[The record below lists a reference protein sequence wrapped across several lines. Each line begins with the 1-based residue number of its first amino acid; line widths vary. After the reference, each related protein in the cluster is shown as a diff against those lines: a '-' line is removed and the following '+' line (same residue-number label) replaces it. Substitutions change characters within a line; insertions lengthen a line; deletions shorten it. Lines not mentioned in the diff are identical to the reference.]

1 MTLSLTPEAFR
12 QLKSLIEE
20 ESGIVVSDDKEYL
33 IETRLAKM
41 VLESGCETY
50 EQFYQQAKLSNVAL
64 KNKIIDAITTNE
76 TLWFRDEKP
85 YRMLENHILPELAQ
99 KGQPINIWSAACS
112 TGQEP
117 YSIAMVASNL
127 ARRNPALKKIMD
139 AGQFKILAT
148 DLSPT
153 ALFIAKNGRYDQIA
167 MSRGFYD
174 DTYKQK
180 FFDTQGRVCVIK
192 DEVKQMIDFK
202 PFNLKHP
209 FLTLGG
215 PFDIV
220 FIRNVAIYFSADFKK
235 ELFKKIRH
243 CQKPNSYLML
253 GASESLVGVS
263 ADYTYRESQ
272 GGIYYELTAGGAAK

>member
-1 MTLSLTPEAFR
+1 MTLPLTPEAFKHLR
-12 QLKSLIEE
+12 SLIED
-20 ESGIVVSDDKEYL
+20 ESGIVVSEDKEYL

-41 VLESGCETY
+41 VMESGCDSY
-50 EQFYQQAKLSNVAL
+50 EQFYQQAKLSNNTL

-85 YRMLENHILPELAQ
+85 YRMLENHMLPELAE
-99 KGQPINIWSAACS
+99 KGQPIHIWSAACS

-117 YSIAMVASNL
+117 YSIAMVALNL
-127 ARRNPALKKIMD
+127 ARRNPALKRLMD
-139 AGQFKILAT
+139 AGKFKITAT

-153 ALFIAKNGRYDQIA
+153 ALFIAKNGRYDTIA

-180 FFDTQGRVCVIK
+180 FFDTQGRVCIVK
-192 DEVKQMIDFK
+192 DELKNLVEFK

-209 FLTLGG
+209 FITLGG
-215 PFDIV
+215 PFNVV
-220 FIRNVAIYFSADFKK
+220 FIRNVAIYFSPDFKK
-235 ELFKKIRH
+235 ELFKKIQH
-243 CQKPNSYLML
+243 CLTPSGYLIL

-263 ADYTYRESQ
+263 SQYSYRESQ
-272 GGIYYELTAGGAAK
+272 GGIYYELTGGIAK

>member
-12 QLKSLIEE
+12 QLKSLIED

-85 YRMLENHILPELAQ
+85 YRMLENHILPELAE
-99 KGQPINIWSAACS
+99 KGKPIHIWSAACS

-117 YSIAMVASNL
+117 YSIAMVALSL

-174 DTYKQK
+174 ESYRQR
-180 FFDTQGRVCVIK
+180 FFDTQGRVCIIK
-192 DEVKQMIDFK
+192 DELKQLVDFK
-202 PFNLKHP
+202 AFNLKHP

-215 PFDIV
+215 PFNVV
-220 FIRNVAIYFSADFKK
+220 FIRNVAIYFSAEFKK
-235 ELFKKIRH
+235 ELFAKIK
-243 CQKPNSYLML
+243 QSLTPNGSLIL
-253 GASESLVGVS
+253 GASESLVGIS
-263 ADYTYRESQ
+263 TDFAYRESQ
-272 GGIYYELTAGGAAK
+272 GGIYYELTGGAAK